1 MRKPRQ
7 VNPAGFFL
15 YIPTLISDPL
25 KDSAIAPVQRVSSV
39 DAYRG
44 FVMFLM
50 MAEVLRLEQISE
62 AFPDSGFWSFLA
74 FHQSHVPWV
83 GCSLHDL
90 IQPSFSF
97 LVGVALPYSIAS
109 RASREQS
116 TSLMWY
122 HTIRRSLI
130 LILLG
135 IFLRSMHAGQ
145 TNFTFEDTL
154 TQIGLGYP
162 FLFALAFTTER
173 IQWTALGAI
182 LFLYFLAFALYP
194 LPGPGFDWAE
204 TGTTADWEHNL
215 RGFAA
220 HWNKNTNFAWNFD
233 RWFMN
238 LFPREKTFRY
248 NGGGYST
255 LSFIPTLGTMILGL
269 VAGKWLKSAVSATW
283 FIKRCIIAASILF
296 VFALI
301 LNFAGINPIVK
312 RIWTPAWT
320 LFSGGWCFLLL
331 AAFYYIVD
339 VKANSSKF
347 LFLLVIGTNSIAAY
361 ILAHT
366 IDSFIDQSFRIH
378 LSPHYDLIFGEGL
391 RSLVSGTVILFFEW
405 WILYWMYKKKL
416 FIKI

>member
-1 MRKPRQ
+1 MKEA
-7 VNPAGFFL
+7 PAL
-15 YIPTLISDPL
+15 PP
-25 KDSAIAPVQRVSSV
+25 QRVSSV

-50 MAEVLRLEQISE
+50 MAEVLRFSRVAE
-62 AFPDSGFWSFLA
+62 AYPDSAFWTFLD

-97 LVGVALPYSIAS
+97 LVGVALPYSMAS
-109 RASREQS
+109 RASRSES
-116 TSLMWY
+116 VSMMWV

-135 IFLRSMHAGQ
+135 IFLRSMHSEQ

-162 FLFALAFTTER
+162 ILFALGFTSEKIQRDAFV
-173 IQWTALGAI
+173 WGALGVI
-182 LFLYFLAFALYP
+182 LIGYATVFALYP
-194 LPGPGFDWAE
+194 LPGPDFDWSQ

-215 RGFAA
+215 KGFAA
-220 HWNKNTNFAWNFD
+220 HWNKNTNAAWAFD
-233 RWFMN
+233 RWFLN
-238 LFPREKTFRY
+238 LFPREKPFAY

-269 VAGKWLKSAVSATW
+269 IAGKWLKTATSYSW
-283 FIKRCIIAASILF
+283 LLKRFITTAAMLL
-296 VFALI
+296 VLAL
-301 LNFAGINPIVK
+301 LLHFTGLNPIVK

-320 LFSGGWCFLLL
+320 LFSGGCAFLLL
-331 AAFYYIVD
+331 SAFYFVVD
-339 VKANSSKF
+339 VKNLKSWF
-347 LFLLVIGTNSIAAY
+347 FPLIVIGTNSIAAY
-361 ILAHT
+361 VIA
-366 IDSFIDQSFRIH
+366 DGFGSFIRGSFKIH
-378 LSPHYDLIFGEGL
+378 LGQHYDSVFGDGYAP
-391 RSLVSGTVILFFEW
+391 LVSGALILLVEW
-405 WILYWMYKKKL
+405 LILRWMYKKKI